1 MSYSF
6 CSILITLAV
15 HPIIPI
21 LQSKE
26 NKVRKANRRDH
37 RRSED
42 YVRRRVKLNLSKEGR
57 RCEKP

>member
-1 MSYSF
+1 
-6 CSILITLAV
+6 
-15 HPIIPI
+15 